1 MYPFPDSAPA
11 MLGKS
16 PEATTYER
24 IRHELR
30 THLRQADAPEE
41 VRAFLLDQW
50 ARLMTGIFMAKGNRD
65 PDWQAGWDTV
75 NALLWTLSPKHGRG
89 ETMRMLSVL
98 PTLLARLHEGCN
110 ALGYDARARDRLFS
124 ELAML
129 HAAIAREG
137 LQLRADEALPK
148 LPAAMRPGNP
158 PQIQDLGGLRPKTQ
172 DSAEG
177 PSSPPAESGPDAL
190 PPMRTGD
197 WVNFDLPDGRK
208 RMRLTWLSPQGGMY
222 LFANDQGMDALSLT
236 RARLLAKF
244 ESGEARLEERRRGG
258 ARKT

>member
-1 MYPFPDSAPA
+1 
-11 MLGKS
+11 MLAKS
-16 PEATTYER
+16 PEAITFER
-24 IRHELR
+24 IRQELR
-30 THLRQADAPEE
+30 THLEQADAPEE
-41 VRAFLLDQW
+41 VRTFLVDHW
-50 ARLMTGIFMAKGNRD
+50 ARLMTGIFMAKGNQD

-75 NALLWTLSPKHGRG
+75 NALLWTLSPKHGRA

-98 PTLLARLHEGCN
+98 PTLLARLHEGCD
-110 ALGYDARARDRLFS
+110 ALGFDAQARDRLFS

-158 PQIQDLGGLRPKTQ
+158 PRTQDLGGLRPKAQ
-172 DSAEG
+172 DSAER
-177 PSSPPAESGPDAL
+177 PSSPSAEPGPDAL

-197 WVNFDLPDGRK
+197 WVSFELPEGRK
-208 RMRLTWLSPQGGMY
+208 RLRLTWLSPQGGMY
-222 LFANDQGMDALSLT
+222 LFANAQGMDTLSLT

-244 ESGEARLEERRRGG
+244 ERGEARLEPRRRGG
-258 ARKT
+258 RKA